1 MLDKILQRLT
11 NAFPVWV
18 LSASILAMFFPEL
31 FTWFTGNWITY
42 GLGII
47 MLGMGLTLKLE
58 DFQGVLKYPL
68 WIGTGIALQYTVM
81 PLLGWALGYVF
92 QLPTPLAAGLVLV
105 ACCPGGTASN
115 VISFLAKANVA
126 LSVTMTAVS
135 TVLAALM
142 TPTLTAL
149 LVGSRLEVSV
159 LGLFL
164 GTVKVVLV
172 PVAIGVLLNHYLPQA
187 TKQLLPY
194 SPLVAVLVI
203 TLIVASV
210 IGASRE
216 LLLDSGLQLL
226 GAVWSLHLLGFGLGY
241 VISYVLFKQKL
252 VSRTI
257 SIEVGMQNS
266 GLGVVLARG
275 NFTDPATAIPSA
287 LSSLTHCLIGS
298 FVAALWRRDDRQI
311 LLKKYSN

>member
-1 MLDKILQRLT
+1 MFEKILQRLT
-11 NAFPVWV
+11 NAFPAWV

-31 FTWFTGNWITY
+31 FTWFTGPWITY

-58 DFQGVLKYPL
+58 DFKGVSKYPL
-68 WIGTGIALQYTVM
+68 WIGTGVLLQYTIM

-115 VISFLAKANVA
+115 VISFLARANVA

-135 TVLAALM
+135 TLLAAIM

-164 GTVKVVLV
+164 GTVKVVLL
-172 PVAIGVLLNHYLPQA
+172 PVALGVILNHYLPKV
-187 TKQLLPY
+187 TKQILPY

-216 LLLDSGLQLL
+216 KLIESGFQLL
-226 GAVWSLHLLGFGLGY
+226 GQFGHY
-241 VISYVLFKQKL
+241 IYWAS
-252 VSRTI
+252 
-257 SIEVGMQNS
+257 
-266 GLGVVLARG
+266 
-275 NFTDPATAIPSA
+275 D
-287 LSSLTHCLIGS
+287 
-298 FVAALWRRDDRQI
+298 
-311 LLKKYSN
+311 

>member
-1 MLDKILQRLT
+1 MLEKILQRLT
-11 NAFPVWV
+11 NAFPAWV
-18 LSASILAMFFPEL
+18 LSASILAMFVPDL

-58 DFQGVLKYPL
+58 DFQGVIKYPL
-68 WIGTGIALQYTVM
+68 WIGTGIVLQYTVM

-135 TVLAALM
+135 TLLAALM

-172 PVAIGVLLNHYLPQA
+172 PVAIGVILNHYLPKA
-187 TKQLLPY
+187 TEKILPY

-216 LLLDSGLQLL
+216 LILESGFQLL

-241 VISYVLFKQKL
+241 GISYVLFKKKL

-275 NFTDPATAIPSA
+275 NFANPATAIPSA
-287 LSSLTHCLIGS
+287 ISSLTHCLIGS
-298 FVAALWRRDDRQI
+298 FVAALWRRDERKAM
-311 LLKKYSN
+311 LKKYS